1 LALPRNQIFMKA
13 TAPYRIAIVGA
24 GPAGFYAAGHLLAN
38 TAVPVTVDLFDRLP
52 TPFGLV
58 RSGVAPDHHK
68 IKSVTRI
75 YEKTARREG
84 FRFVG
89 HVDVGTDIGTSDL
102 AAHYHAVMITTG
114 AQTDRRLGIPG
125 EDLPGVH
132 PATDFVAWYNGHPNY
147 TGCAFDLT
155 AEKAV
160 VIGMGNVAVDVARI
174 LLRCCDELGTTD
186 IADHALDA
194 LKQSHVKQVTLVG
207 RRGPVQAAFTNP
219 ELKELLHLK
228 DVHIAIDAEQLVLDA
243 FSEAARVA
251 ADDRELEARLAMLR
265 EAAQR
270 EPAPGV
276 DRVLTLQF
284 FRSPTALLAGADG
297 RVEAVRT
304 DVTRLADGSEGR
316 LRAVSTGE
324 TETLPAGIVLKSVGY
339 KGIAV
344 EGLPF
349 DDRHGIIPN
358 EGGRIHTENGD
369 TLPGW
374 YAAGWIK
381 RGPTGV
387 IGTNKADA
395 QESAQNLLD
404 DLSAG
409 IHLDPPH
416 HADALLGQLVHRTD
430 LAGWHRIDAH
440 ETSQGEA
447 SGRPRVKVAELND
460 LLSLARGDRPA
471 A

>member
-1 LALPRNQIFMKA
+1 MALPRNQIFMKA

-38 TAVPVTVDLFDRLP
+38 PSVPVAVDLFDRLP

-89 HVDVGTDIGTSDL
+89 HVDVGSDVSLAEL

-147 TGCAFDLT
+147 TEYAFDLA
-155 AEKAV
+155 AERAV

-174 LLRCCDELGTTD
+174 MLRSCDELGTTD

-194 LKQSHVKQVTLVG
+194 LKHSRIKHVTLVG

-219 ELKELLHLK
+219 ELKELLHLQ
-228 DVHIAIDAEQLVLDA
+228 DVHIDIDAAQLVLDA
-243 FSEAARVA
+243 FSAAARSA
-251 ADDRELEARLAMLR
+251 ADDRELEARLAMLQ
-265 EAAQR
+265 EAAAR
-270 EPAPGV
+270 EQAPGV
-276 DRVLTLQF
+276 DRVLRLQF

-297 RVEAVRT
+297 RVRAMNT
-304 DVTRLADGSEGR
+304 DVTHLESASDGR
-316 LRAVSTGE
+316 LRAVATGE
-324 TETLPAGIVLKSVGY
+324 TETLEAGIVLKSVGY

-349 DDRHGIIPN
+349 DDRGGVIPN
-358 EGGRIHTENGD
+358 AGGRIHSEAGEV
-369 TLPGW
+369 LPGW
-374 YAAGWIK
+374 YTAGWIK

-395 QESAQNLLD
+395 QESAQHLLD
-404 DLSAG
+404 DLSDG
-409 IHLDPPH
+409 IHLAPSH
-416 HADALLGQLVHRTD
+416 HADALLGRLVQRTD
-430 LAGWHRIDAH
+430 LAGWHRIDAQ
-440 ETSQGEA
+440 ETSRGEA
-447 SGRPRVKVAELND
+447 SGRPRVKVTNMDD
-460 LLSLARGDRPA
+460 LLSLARGHRPA